1 MMMNRRRSSRIR
13 VMIIGVMMTIKTII
27 TIMATFCLTV
37 LQIT

>member
-13 VMIIGVMMTIKTII
+13 VMIIGVMMTITII
-27 TIMATFCLTV
+27 TIMATFCLIV